1 MLKLISSE
9 NKSLKKYSYVVDCSY
24 RYSICDLLVTS
35 IIQEGRLQFVEF
47 IKITFYCYFT
57 GTNVLAAAL
66 QKKNA
71 RKRRGGPGG
80 GSLSMSR
87 DASLDEEV
95 TPATPGGSITGD
107 LVSIP
112 NTPITPNVPSTPR
125 MTGSLAVPGHGT
137 DDIITRM
144 KNIELVELG
153 RHKFKPW

>member
-1 MLKLISSE
+1 M
-9 NKSLKKYSYVVDCSY
+9 
-24 RYSICDLLVTS
+24 
-35 IIQEGRLQFVEF
+35 
-47 IKITFYCYFT
+47 
-57 GTNVLAAAL
+57 AAAL

-95 TPATPGGSITGD
+95 TPATPGGSLTGD

-153 RHKFKPW
+153 RHKFKPWYVEALFVLLHL

>member
-1 MLKLISSE
+1 M
-9 NKSLKKYSYVVDCSY
+9 
-24 RYSICDLLVTS
+24 
-35 IIQEGRLQFVEF
+35 
-47 IKITFYCYFT
+47 
-57 GTNVLAAAL
+57 AAAL

-95 TPATPGGSITGD
+95 TPATPGGSLTGD

-153 RHKFKPW
+153 RHKFKPWYVEVNITFIFCSPSCFASLMKRIDEKLDGIKTAVIPNI